1 MKPDQKTMRPP
12 PGMDIPAVRRDTLA
26 GEYRLLISTDH
37 TLNAVP
43 LGPGVYVLGRAR
55 VADIPVEDAS
65 VSRAHARL
73 TVDES
78 GASIE
83 DLGSSNGTRIGGVRL
98 VSGQIAACPAG
109 SVIELGSA
117 TVVLQRGLGSGQ
129 SLLPNST
136 PSRTPARPVRVV
148 LDPMMKQLYAMLER
162 VAPTTLNILVLGE
175 TGVGK
180 EVFAR
185 AVHDYSLRSSAPLLE
200 INVAALS
207 PSTLEAELFGYEKGA
222 FTGAAVAKPGLFES
236 ADGGTVFLDEVGDMP
251 LETQVKILR
260 VLESGETLRIG
271 SLRPRRVDVRIVSA
285 TNRDLTAAIAGG
297 EFRPDLYFRL
307 NGITFT
313 IPPLRARIAEIAP
326 FARMFAE
333 RAAVKLGR
341 PVPSLGPEI
350 MRMLEAR
357 EWPGNVRE
365 LRNVI
370 ERAVVLSGA
379 AEGRELR
386 DEHFPPDMVV
396 TSPMSQ
402 RAVPVD
408 VAFDKEPPTGR
419 FGLLSGSPEG
429 GSRDLASE
437 LRDIERKRIVEA
449 LAATRGN
456 QSQAARDLGVSRAVL
471 LNRMKVFGLLPSRNR
486 RAKPKGD

>member
-1 MKPDQKTMRPP
+1 M
-12 PGMDIPAVRRDTLA
+12 
-26 GEYRLLISTDH
+26 
-37 TLNAVP
+37 NAVP

-136 PSRTPARPVRVV
+136 PSRTPARPSSRCPRPDDEAA
-148 LDPMMKQLYAMLER
+148 LRDARTRRSDDAQHSRARGNGRWQRSL
-162 VAPTTLNILVLGE
+162 
-175 TGVGK
+175 
-180 EVFAR
+180 AR

-222 FTGAAVAKPGLFES
+222 FTGASVAKPGLFES

-429 GSRDLASE
+429 GARDLASE

-471 LNRMKVFGLLPSRNR
+471 LNRMKVFGLLPGRNR